1 MKTRSF
7 YRVIGIIAICFLYT
21 GSVYMSQFYR
31 LTEFYDAKQVDLI
44 TSFWNYLLQGGGIFM
59 GILLFKKH
67 SDTGV
72 LRKWFAVLLLCG
84 LPFAGIMQ
92 LAGSAGVI
100 AAAGYVFNVLIGL
113 YSAGYLILLSVYV
126 PKKHAGLA
134 FAAAYALGSL
144 GTYGLS
150 LPGNGHFL
158 ESKGI
163 LSIYVLLALLAA
175 GLLLAGGEDSAEEF
189 REEATADEGKERSLF
204 LIAMIVAVMTLVSV
218 TGSGLFYSFPQADT
232 VNWILI
238 RAFYAAGLITA
249 GFVTDRSRWLGEALT
264 CGSLIYPVIAV
275 SLAGEGVGT
284 TAYLA
289 AAYLFRGFL
298 TVYYVISFTD
308 IAAGHR
314 QYTFLA
320 PAGLMISRFTEAV
333 LTIFFMEMEI
343 SVLAQILLAA
353 AGMIPLFILVM
364 IKAGMTRTAG
374 EPDPQ
379 KRLAM
384 YADKYMLTARESEI
398 LQLLSTGMTDDEISV
413 RTNISRSTV
422 RFHISNIL
430 KKTGTSSRVEAVRSL
445 QKFG

>member
-1 MKTRSF
+1 M
-7 YRVIGIIAICFLYT
+7 
-21 GSVYMSQFYR
+21 
-31 LTEFYDAKQVDLI
+31 
-44 TSFWNYLLQGGGIFM
+44 
-59 GILLFKKH
+59 
-67 SDTGV
+67 
-72 LRKWFAVLLLCG
+72 
-84 LPFAGIMQ
+84 
-92 LAGSAGVI
+92 
-100 AAAGYVFNVLIGL
+100 
-113 YSAGYLILLSVYV
+113 
-126 PKKHAGLA
+126 
-134 FAAAYALGSL
+134 
-144 GTYGLS
+144 
-150 LPGNGHFL
+150 
-158 ESKGI
+158 
-163 LSIYVLLALLAA
+163 
-175 GLLLAGGEDSAEEF
+175 
-189 REEATADEGKERSLF
+189 
-204 LIAMIVAVMTLVSV
+204 
-218 TGSGLFYSFPQADT
+218 
-232 VNWILI
+232 
-238 RAFYAAGLITA
+238 
-249 GFVTDRSRWLGEALT
+249 TDRSRWLGEALT

-333 LTIFFMEMEI
+333 LTVFFMKIEI

-364 IKAGMTRTAG
+364 IKARMTRTAG

-398 LQLLSTGMTDDEISV
+398 LQFLSAGKTDDEISALM
-413 RTNISRSTV
+413 NISRSTV

-430 KKTGTSSRVEAVRSL
+430 KKTGASSRVGAVRSL